1 MWPRHHVVVPVAVID
16 VGSNT
21 ARLHVARGSEA
32 LYRERAMLRLGE
44 SIELT
49 GAIPEGKLVETTE
62 CVAGFA
68 RQARLHGAERIEV
81 LVTSPGRQAANGEDL
96 LGRLA
101 GATGAPVRLLSAVEE
116 GRLGFLGAVSA
127 VGGSTRRTIAVC
139 DVGGG
144 STQIAVGNRREGA
157 TWVRSID
164 LGSMRLT
171 SRMLLTDDPPG
182 GRRGQRGPRTEVE
195 RQLADI
201 TPRRPRSH
209 SQSEA
214 ARALRNI
221 VGVEARGERTST
233 TSSASSRA
241 HRPRRSSSS
250 TASTASASAPSRQER
265 SSSRCSA
272 SGSAFRCGSP
282 AAACVRGCGHRA
294 RSPPRSGLELG
305 RPRPRPDRV
314 RARSATVV
322 AGAAFRK
329 CVVDC

>member
-1 MWPRHHVVVPVAVID
+1 LSAVVWPRHHVIVPVAVID

-101 GATGAPVRLLSAVEE
+101 GATGAPVRLLSADEE

-127 VGGSTRRTIAVC
+127 VGGSTRRTVAVC

-171 SRMLLTDDPPG
+171 SRMLSDDPPG
-182 GRRGQRGPRTEVE
+182 GDAVSAARAEVE
-195 RQLADI
+195 RQLVGVLPPPAEVALAVGG
-201 TPRRPRSH
+201 S
-209 SQSEA
+209 

-221 VGVEARGERTST
+221 VGVKLGASELDNLVGILARTPAEEIVDLYGVDRQRVRTLAAGAIIFEVLCERLGVPLRVTRGGVREG
-233 TSSASSRA
+233 AVIELEGQR
-241 HRPRRSSSS
+241 
-250 TASTASASAPSRQER
+250 
-265 SSSRCSA
+265 
-272 SGSAFRCGSP
+272 
-282 AAACVRGCGHRA
+282 AAA
-294 RSPPRSGLELG
+294 
-305 RPRPRPDRV
+305 
-314 RARSATVV
+314 
-322 AGAAFRK
+322 
-329 CVVDC
+329 